1 MAEFISNLLDLIVI
15 IMNVCG
21 ILLLGREVLFELVD
35 AGIVAMA
42 EMRG

>member
-15 IMNVCG
+15 IMNACG

-35 AGIVAMA
+35 ARIIVMA
-42 EMRG
+42 ELRG